1 MRVITPDRIEG
12 ELSMFKNTIWDFD
25 GTLCDT
31 YPSIVRSMKEAL
43 EGFGYEVAEEEILWN
58 VKKTL
63 GYALEYYSEKFGLGE
78 ALEKKFVE
86 LSKKA
91 SPTER
96 PLYDYTK
103 EICELIIDRG
113 GMNFIVTHRDLESTL
128 KVTDYYGI
136 TELFTEIVTRDH
148 GFARKP
154 DPEAFNY
161 IVKKYNLRKEETL
174 AIGDRAL
181 DIIAAK
187 KCGVKTCY
195 FNEFGVSID
204 VVPDIEIT
212 SFKELYELIKSE
224 GKGK

>member
-1 MRVITPDRIEG
+1 
-12 ELSMFKNTIWDFD
+12 MFKNTIWDFD
-25 GTLCDT
+25 GTLCNT
-31 YPSIVRSMKEAL
+31 YPSIVRSIKEAL
-43 EGFGYEVAEEEILWN
+43 ESFGYKVVEEEIFWN

-63 GYALEYYSEKFGLGE
+63 GYALDYYGKKFGLGK
-78 ALEKKFVE
+78 ALEEKFEE
-86 LSKKA
+86 LSKKI

-96 PLYDYTK
+96 PLYDYTR
-103 EICELIIDRG
+103 EICELIIERG
-113 GMNFIVTHRDLESTL
+113 GMNFIITHRDLESTL
-128 KVTDYYGI
+128 KITDYYGI

-154 DPEAFNY
+154 DPEAFSY
-161 IVKKYNLRKEETL
+161 VVEKYSLKRKDTL

-187 KCGVKTCY
+187 NCGIKTCY

-204 VVPDIEIT
+204 AESDIEIT
-212 SFKELYELIKSE
+212 SFKELYELIKNE